1 MRVGR
6 NRKEGG
12 ETRKDD
18 NEMNKLLIIA
28 LILATAWC
36 CEGCFKEYETSY
48 EYHTMKAGETV
59 WDVACDAYQRQ
70 DRHDDVR
77 YVVDDIAEANGLFK
91 HGDVKPIVAGMV
103 IKVPLQKER
112 K

>member
-1 MRVGR
+1 M
-6 NRKEGG
+6 
-12 ETRKDD
+12 
-18 NEMNKLLIIA
+18 MNKIIAIA
-28 LILATAWC
+28 LILAMAWC
-36 CEGCFKEYETSY
+36 CEGCFKEYETHY

-77 YVVDDIAEANGLFK
+77 CVVDDIAEANGLFK

-103 IKVPLQKER
+103 IKVPLQKE
-112 K
+112 KNK